1 MEVTFGSTKTQLRG
15 LATHELNQKL
25 FIFRNGI
32 YKTTDKQEIVNL
44 LGSEVYRRGEIRL
57 ADNIDLVSKYL
68 EGEDPEYLSMDVL
81 SQLALDALIELATL
95 YGTKDRQRAPI
106 IRAELNG
113 KPVTNDAMEV
123 LERYK
128 VKATQGET
136 KRKVSEDDMLE
147 EVEAAVVAGR
157 LTKAGPWYKEIGT
170 EFKSRNVKEVYEHIT
185 KV

>member
-25 FIFRNGI
+25 FVFRNGV

-57 ADNIDLVSKYL
+57 ADDIDLVSKYL
-68 EGEDPEYLSMDVL
+68 EGEDPEYLNMSILGDL
-81 SQLALDALIELATL
+81 ELDALIELANL
-95 YGTKDRQRAPI
+95 YGTKDRRRAPI

-113 KPVTNDAMEV
+113 KPVINDAIGV

-128 VKATQGET
+128 SKADQGA
-136 KRKVSEDDMLE
+136 KKNVSEEDMLE
-147 EVEAAVVAGR
+147 QVEAAVVAGR